1 MFNTK
6 YTMRGRP
13 SIHDDND
20 VLQKAQQVFWTK
32 GYTAASLEDVL
43 NATGMGSGSFYNAF
57 KGGKKELFR
66 KAINQ
71 RKEAFADFEKLVNKS
86 DKPVELIKD
95 FFRSIATAD
104 RPTHLQGCLIVN
116 TVVEMAGLDEALE
129 KEAVAIL
136 VDVEHFYTRTI
147 RKAQKNGTLKNQTDA
162 AVLGRYL
169 ITLWNGLN
177 VTRRMYPDK
186 NILKKQIDMQ
196 LELIQ

>member
-1 MFNTK
+1 
-6 YTMRGRP
+6 MRGRP
-13 SIHDDND
+13 SIHDDKD
-20 VLQKAQQVFWTK
+20 VLHKAQQVFWTK

-71 RKEAFADFEKLVNKS
+71 RRIVFKDFEKLVNKS
-86 DKPVELIKD
+86 EKPVELIKD
-95 FFRSIATAD
+95 FFRSIAIVD
-104 RPTHLQGCLIVN
+104 RPAHLQGCLIVN
-116 TVVEMAGLDEALE
+116 TIVEMAGLDEALE

-136 VDVEHFYTRTI
+136 IDVEHFYTRTI

-169 ITLWNGLN
+169 ITFWNGLN

-186 NILKKQIDMQ
+186 NVLKKQIEMQ